1 MELMELVGK
10 SPPLIVLFIGI
21 IFLIYKIVDM
31 IIIVTKNRKN
41 GNSSYNSTITTNSL
55 CYTNN
60 TEIKILKEKLVNQ
73 QAQINNLESAI
84 YQLIDKNSEEH
95 RKIVTI
101 IEQLDK
107 SVETSIDILNKIV

>member
-1 MELMELVGK
+1 MEFMELVGK
-10 SPPLIVLFIGI
+10 SPPLILLFVGI
-21 IFLIYKIVDM
+21 IVLIYKVIDM
-31 IIIVTKNRKN
+31 IIIVTKNKKN
-41 GNSSYNSTITTNSL
+41 GNTSYNNTMATNSL

-73 QAQINNLESAI
+73 QTQINNLETAI

-95 RKIVTI
+95 RKIATI

-107 SVETSIDILNKIV
+107 SVETSIDILNKII